1 MRTIA
6 FMSCWIFFHSPT
18 PAHTPARGGAEVER
32 VVDEKQFERAVE
44 ELRAVHGH
52 TDDYLILR
60 LEIDAMRRHSPEHSE
75 FLDRYLQRMLPEE

>member
-1 MRTIA
+1 
-6 FMSCWIFFHSPT
+6 
-18 PAHTPARGGAEVER
+18 